1 MNYGDV
7 IATGRLESVSSE
19 SIIDQYREKVDAR
32 LITLLPSEAT
42 LPTEL
47 HQAIRYSALG
57 TGKRLRPAITMAAA
71 KACGADPL
79 LALDAGCATELVHCF
94 SLIHDDLP
102 AIDND
107 DLRRGQPTCHKA
119 YGEAIAILA
128 GDALFALAFEILA
141 NSIADPTKAQKSLL
155 CLARASGSQG
165 LVGGEVLDIQAEGQS
180 GDMALLQTIHARKT
194 GALLG
199 ACCEIGAII
208 AGASS
213 EHQANL
219 KQFGEQIGLAF
230 QVADDVLNETST
242 PEQLGKAVGSDSA
255 MAKLT
260 YPSLIG
266 LENSKAL
273 ASELVNEAL
282 KLIEGLPG
290 DTSEL
295 KGLAE
300 YAVIR
305 DW

>member
-1 MNYGDV
+1 M
-7 IATGRLESVSSE
+7 SSE
-19 SIIDQYREKVDAR
+19 SIIDQYREIVDAR
-32 LITLLPSEAT
+32 LNELLPPESL

-57 TGKRLRPAITMAAA
+57 TGKRLRPAITMASA
-71 KACGADPL
+71 KACGAQPS

-107 DLRRGQPTCHKA
+107 DLRRGQPTCHRA

-128 GDALFALAFEILA
+128 GDALFALSFEILA
-141 NSIADPTKAQKSLL
+141 ASISDPGQSQKALL

-165 LVGGEVLDIQAEGQS
+165 LVGGEVLDIQAEGQP

-208 AGASS
+208 AGASAQD
-213 EHQANL
+213 QANL
-219 KQFGEQIGLAF
+219 KNFGEQIGLAF

-242 PEQLGKAVGSDSA
+242 AEQLGKAVGSDSA
-255 MAKLT
+255 MEKLT

-266 LENSKAL
+266 LEASRNL
-273 ASELVNEAL
+273 ATDIVESAL
-282 KLIEGLPG
+282 KSIQGLPG
-290 DTSEL
+290 DVSEL
-295 KGLAE
+295 RGLAE
-300 YAVIR
+300 YAVLR

>member
-1 MNYGDV
+1 M
-7 IATGRLESVSSE
+7 SSE
-19 SIIDQYREKVDAR
+19 SIIDQYREIVDAR
-32 LITLLPSEAT
+32 LNELLPPET
-42 LPTEL
+42 LLPTEL

-71 KACGADPL
+71 KACGAQPS

-128 GDALFALAFEILA
+128 GDALFALSFEILA
-141 NSIADPTKAQKSLL
+141 ASITDPGPSRKALL

-165 LVGGEVLDIQAEGQS
+165 LVGGEVLDIQAEGQP
-180 GDMALLQTIHARKT
+180 GDKALLQTIHARKT

-199 ACCEIGAII
+199 ACCGIGAII
-208 AGASS
+208 AGASV
-213 EHQANL
+213 EDQANL
-219 KQFGEQIGLAF
+219 KNFGEQIGLAF

-242 PEQLGKAVGSDSA
+242 AEQLGKAVGSDSA
-255 MAKLT
+255 MEKLT

-266 LENSKAL
+266 LEASRNL
-273 ASELVNEAL
+273 AADIVESAL
-282 KLIEGLPG
+282 KSIQGLPG
-290 DTSEL
+290 DVSEL
-295 KGLAE
+295 RGLAE
-300 YAVIR
+300 YAVFR